1 MGKNAKKEEGHKKG
15 EWEIYEREKIIVK
28 KNKK

>member
-15 EWEIYEREKIIVK
+15 EWEICEREKIIVK
-28 KNKK
+28 KN

>member
-28 KNKK
+28 KK